1 MHLYKKENKN
11 FFALILKLHLDL
23 LIILTFRTAKV
34 LFKKIMNFTC
44 IEKVGLKF
52 NYFVGMGGP
61 EHQP

>member
-1 MHLYKKENKN
+1 LYKKENKK
-11 FFALILKLHLDL
+11 FFCTYFEITFRFTHYSN
-23 LIILTFRTAKV
+23 FRTAKV